1 MIKFFGLLSNK
12 KKIKIESAISIY
24 VAALNNVI
32 ENGFV
37 EIQDFINNNNNLES
51 NPNIQENMITW
62 FSNVIFLGNL
72 KNLENYFEESEVVNL
87 RKNILEEIY
96 KDLDE
101 NEQHL
106 AIERF
111 VGYENYFNDIRKKG
125 DAIINTMAYAIFEK
139 YNINDY
145 QGDLFKRKN
154 KPNPINCA
162 IGGLRVFSSVIVFDS
177 VDVVFSAFSTL
188 YLHESYTISICFQ
201 PMNLFFL
208 NFIRVTRS
216 NRMKRV
222 IKSQFTISIDNVPEF
237 FSIGVFLK

>member
-51 NPNIQENMITW
+51 NPNIKEDMISW
-62 FSNVIFLGNL
+62 FSNVIFLGNM
-72 KNLENYFEESEVVNL
+72 KNLENYFEETEVVNI
-87 RKNILEEIY
+87 RKNILDEIY

-111 VGYENYFNDIRKKG
+111 VGYENYFNDITKKG
-125 DAIINTMAYAIFEK
+125 DPVINTMAYAIFEK
-139 YNINDY
+139 YNINEY

-154 KPNPINCA
+154 KPNPIFYNE
-162 IGGLRVFSSVIVFDS
+162 LKNLLKHF
-177 VDVVFSAFSTL
+177 L
-188 YLHESYTISICFQ
+188 WNWEEYLQKNKI
-201 PMNLFFL
+201 LF
-208 NFIRVTRS
+208 
-216 NRMKRV
+216 
-222 IKSQFTISIDNVPEF
+222 
-237 FSIGVFLK
+237 